1 MTSRRFARFSWFV
14 VAYTVAVIL
23 WGAYVRASGSGAGCG
38 SHWPLCN
45 GDVIPREPGVKT
57 IIELTHRMTSGVALV
72 LVVVMLVWALRAFP
86 KKHIV
91 RRGAALSVL
100 FMLTEALVGAGLVLF
115 ELVADNASM
124 ARAMFMAVHLIN
136 TFALLAFITLTAWWA
151 SGAELLRLR
160 GNGLRLALLTPAI
173 ILTLVLAASGAI
185 AALGD
190 TLFPSS
196 SLAEGLRQDFSTT
209 SHFLIQLR
217 LLHPLLAVVTAVY
230 LIIVAASTI
239 ILRPGMTL
247 KKLSRAL
254 IALVLI
260 QMGAGLL
267 NVALLAP
274 IWLQIIHLLLAD
286 AVWII
291 LVLLSASMLAIPG
304 RVSNSVTHPRLPTML
319 SAARD

>member
-1 MTSRRFARFSWFV
+1 MQSKAFARFSWFV
-14 VAYTVAVIL
+14 VAYTIAVIL

-72 LVVVMLVWALRAFP
+72 LVVVMLVWAFRAFP

-136 TFALLAFITLTAWWA
+136 TFALLAFITLTAWWS
-151 SGAELLRLR
+151 SGAELSRWR
-160 GNGLRLALLTPAI
+160 GNSALLMLLTPAL
-173 ILTLVLAASGAI
+173 ILMLVLAASGAI

-190 TLFPSS
+190 TLFPSNS
-196 SLAEGLRQDFSTT
+196 FAEGLREDFSAT

-239 ILRPGMTL
+239 IIRPGTTL
-247 KKLSRAL
+247 KNLSRAL

-274 IWLQIIHLLLAD
+274 IWLQIVHLLLAD
-286 AVWII
+286 GVWIV
-291 LVLLSASMLAIPG
+291 LVLLSASMLSSPRRVPHSVNQTSLPG
-304 RVSNSVTHPRLPTML
+304 TLSNSI
-319 SAARD
+319 

>member
-1 MTSRRFARFSWFV
+1 MKSKAFARFSWFV
-14 VAYTVAVIL
+14 VAYTIAVIL

-45 GDVIPREPGVKT
+45 GDMIPREPGVKT

-91 RRGAALSVL
+91 RKGAALSVL

-136 TFALLAFITLTAWWA
+136 TFALLAFITLTAWWS
-151 SGAELLRLR
+151 SGTELSRLR
-160 GNGLRLALLTPAI
+160 GNGAMLALLAPSL

-196 SLAEGLRQDFSTT
+196 SLTEGLRQDFSAT

-230 LIIVAASTI
+230 LIIVAASSI
-239 ILRPGMTL
+239 IIRPGMTTKNL
-247 KKLSRAL
+247 ARGL

-260 QMGAGLL
+260 QMGTGLL

-274 IWLQIIHLLLAD
+274 IWLQIVHLLLAD
-286 AVWII
+286 AVWVV

-304 RVSNSVTHPRLPTML
+304 RVPNSVTHPRLPSML